1 MTKREDVHLLSGAYA
16 LDAVTAEE
24 AALVEAAMVQSEELR
39 SEVVG
44 LSDTAVALGLGIAP
58 IAPPAALRARL
69 LDAIDALP
77 QQPAE
82 EPAGSLDAV
91 EPASVDAPRLD
102 VVAPAETV
110 VAAVPAGDHLAS
122 RRRRRRRPMAALALV
137 AAAVVLFSGGF
148 LVQRTLLEP
157 QREYTSV
164 VTASDRQ
171 KVVGSVAG
179 GGVATVTWSPSEHR
193 TAVELTGV
201 TPPSGKVLQLWS
213 VRGDTITSAGLYDGG
228 QRYALIAGTP
238 SSGEVL
244 AVSVEPDGGSTQPTT
259 RPIVQV
265 RLDA

>member
-16 LDAVTAEE
+16 LDAVTEEE

-44 LSDTAVALGLGIAP
+44 LSDTAVALGLGTAP
-58 IAPPAALRARL
+58 VAPPAALRARL

-82 EPAGSLDAV
+82 ETAESV
-91 EPASVDAPRLD
+91 EPASADGPRSDA
-102 VVAPAETV
+102 VVPEETV
-110 VAAVPAGDHLAS
+110 VAAVPAGDHLAP
-122 RRRRRRRPMAALALV
+122 RRRRRHRPMAALALV

-157 QREYTSV
+157 QREYTSLQ
-164 VTASDRQ
+164 TASDRQ
-171 KVVGSVAG
+171 TVTGKVAG
-179 GGVATVTWSPSEHR
+179 GGIATVTWSPSEHR
-193 TAVELTGV
+193 TSVELTGV